1 MSRTRLENKRI
12 CDVLAKGA
20 DSEYACLFDIDFGY
34 PSAKLYGKLLAPFLP
49 NPYMRSLKQGQ
60 ITLTH
65 NDEFKIKFSDLEF
78 PINAPTAQHLELN
91 GPVQQTLEKFN
102 SDPRF
107 LNALLAR
114 QYYRLAHWKVALK
127 HINYRRFFDVI
138 DLIGVRMENPA
149 AFEWAHGLIF
159 ELVASGAFSGLR
171 VDHIDGL
178 YEPEEYLKK
187 LRERCPDTY
196 VVVEKILT
204 DKEQLPDEWPG

>member
-1 MSRTRLENKRI
+1 MPAFLILT
-12 CDVLAKGA
+12 LAIHLPN
-20 DSEYACLFDIDFGY
+20 CI
-34 PSAKLYGKLLAPFLP
+34 GKLLAPFLP

-65 NDEFKIKFSDLEF
+65 NDEFKIKIGDLEF

-149 AFEWAHGLIF
+149 AFEWAHRLIF
-159 ELVASGAFSGLR
+159 ELVASGAVFR
-171 VDHIDGL
+171 VKGRSHRRSL
-178 YEPEEYLKK
+178 
-187 LRERCPDTY
+187 
-196 VVVEKILT
+196 
-204 DKEQLPDEWPG
+204 